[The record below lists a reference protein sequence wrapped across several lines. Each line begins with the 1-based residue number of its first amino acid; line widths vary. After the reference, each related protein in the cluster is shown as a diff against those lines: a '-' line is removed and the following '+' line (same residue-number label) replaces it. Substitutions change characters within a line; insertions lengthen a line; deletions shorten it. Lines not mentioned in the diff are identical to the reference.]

1 MCYIRLDLIN
11 IYIHIYY
18 YNDQKMIQNK
28 FVLLLCLLHYY
39 HNDAF
44 YIPFSPSLFHKK
56 HKYLLQA
63 NDNNEL
69 DNNDLEIDTIS
80 KSSNKIFRLG
90 RSKDQDGKSNIWSV
104 EPKMEVAYEEITEL
118 NKNILT
124 GGLIVTGILASLPV
138 FYTLS
143 KYLQNIDY

>member
-1 MCYIRLDLIN
+1 
-11 IYIHIYY
+11 
-18 YNDQKMIQNK
+18 MIQNK
-28 FVLLLCLLHYY
+28 FILLLCLLHYY

-56 HKYLLQA
+56 HNHLLQA

-69 DNNDLEIDTIS
+69 NNNDLEIDTIS

-104 EPKMEVAYEEITEL
+104 EPKMEVVYEEITEL

-124 GGLIVTGILASLPV
+124 GGLIVTGMLACLPV
-138 FYTLS
+138 LYSLS
-143 KYLQNIDY
+143 KNLQNIDY

>member
-1 MCYIRLDLIN
+1 
-11 IYIHIYY
+11 
-18 YNDQKMIQNK
+18 MIQNN

-39 HNDAF
+39 RNDSF
-44 YIPFSPSLFHKK
+44 YIPFTPSLFHKK
-56 HKYLLQA
+56 HNNLLQA

-90 RSKDQDGKSNIWSV
+90 RSKYQDGKSNIWSV
-104 EPKMEVAYEEITEL
+104 EPKMEVVYEEITEL

-124 GGLIVTGILASLPV
+124 GGLIVTGMLASLPV
-138 FYTLS
+138 LYTLS
-143 KYLQNIDY
+143 KYMQNIDY

>member
-1 MCYIRLDLIN
+1 
-11 IYIHIYY
+11 
-18 YNDQKMIQNK
+18 MIQHK

-44 YIPFSPSLFHKK
+44 RPSLFHKK
-56 HKYLLQA
+56 HNHLLQA

-69 DNNDLEIDTIS
+69 DNNDLEIDTTS

-104 EPKMEVAYEEITEL
+104 EPKMEVVYEEITEL

-124 GGLIVTGILASLPV
+124 GGLIVTGMLASLPV
-138 FYTLS
+138 LYTLS
-143 KYLQNIDY
+143 KYVQNIDY

>member
-1 MCYIRLDLIN
+1 
-11 IYIHIYY
+11 
-18 YNDQKMIQNK
+18 MIQNK
-28 FVLLLCLLHYY
+28 FVLLLCLLHCY

-44 YIPFSPSLFHKK
+44 YIPFRTSLFHKK
-56 HKYLLQA
+56 HNHLLQA

-104 EPKMEVAYEEITEL
+104 EPKMEVIYEEITEL

-124 GGLIVTGILASLPV
+124 GGLIVTGMLASLPV
-138 FYTLS
+138 LYTLS
-143 KYLQNIDY
+143 KYIQNIDY

>member
-1 MCYIRLDLIN
+1 
-11 IYIHIYY
+11 
-18 YNDQKMIQNK
+18 MIQNK

-39 HNDAF
+39 HNDSF
-44 YIPFSPSLFHKK
+44 YIPFSHSLFNKK
-56 HKYLLQA
+56 HNHLLQV

-104 EPKMEVAYEEITEL
+104 EPKMEVVYEEITEL
-118 NKNILT
+118 NKNILI
-124 GGLIVTGILASLPV
+124 GGLIVTGMLASLPV
-138 FYTLS
+138 LYTLS
-143 KYLQNIDY
+143 KYMENIDY

>member
-1 MCYIRLDLIN
+1 MYITCYFRLDLIN

-18 YNDQKMIQNK
+18 YTDQKMIQNK
-28 FVLLLCLLHYY
+28 FILLLCLLHYY

-56 HKYLLQA
+56 HNHLLQA

-80 KSSNKIFRLG
+80 KSSNKILRLG

-104 EPKMEVAYEEITEL
+104 HILGNALRNHFQLDRFRIQSDDYWCYQPLLFLFIEL
-118 NKNILT
+118 L
-124 GGLIVTGILASLPV
+124 
-138 FYTLS
+138 
-143 KYLQNIDY
+143 